1 LIDSEAK
8 PIDLFKEILA
18 ILNIHKGCLMK
29 ELSSSNA
36 VQSEFVELTPEEIRQ
51 INGAAEVAA
60 SASGGVYPE
69 INNDPP

>member
-1 LIDSEAK
+1 
-8 PIDLFKEILA
+8 
-18 ILNIHKGCLMK
+18 
-29 ELSSSNA
+29 
-36 VQSEFVELTPEEIRQ
+36 VELTPEEIRQ